1 MQDLWV
7 RCAPKMLGVHWQEGV
22 SQQEYAKLSS
32 QHGFISQEM
41 PMRVPGL
48 HGSGNCIFRAQS
60 LCLCKRPSLAAPT
73 SLVPKPL
80 AG

>member
-1 MQDLWV
+1 MQHLWV

-22 SQQEYAKLSS
+22 SQEEHPKPSPQC
-32 QHGFISQEM
+32 GFTSQEM
-41 PMRVPGL
+41 PLRVPSL
-48 HGSGNCIFRAQS
+48 HGSGNCIFRTQS
-60 LCLCKRPSLAAPT
+60 LCLCKGPSMGAPT